1 VVIAAIVLAAGTGT
15 RFGATKQ
22 TALFGG
28 RPLVRYPVDAARDA
42 GIGEVVVVV
51 GHDAAAVAA
60 VVDDVTIVHNGRFE
74 DGQASS
80 LRAGL
85 EAMGDEVDGVV
96 VLLADQPGITTS
108 HVRTL
113 LGAAEEHG
121 EPIVRLR
128 FTDGPGPALLRREIW
143 RELEGLEGDIGARV
157 FVDRRADLVFDAV
170 VEQDA
175 PPDVDTVADLERLEG
190 RRPSGNPFGNPA
202 GNPAGTP
209 PDPGYEK
216 PPSF

>member
-1 VVIAAIVLAAGTGT
+1 VIAAIVLAAGTGT

-42 GIGEVVVVV
+42 GIGQVVVVV
-51 GHDAAAVAA
+51 GHDAAAVAS

-80 LRAGL
+80 LRAGI

-96 VLLADQPGITTS
+96 VLMADQPGITAS

-113 LGAAEEHG
+113 LGAAQEHG

-128 FTDGPGPALLRREIW
+128 FTDGPGPALLRREVW
-143 RELEGLEGDIGARV
+143 RELEGLEGDLGAKAL
-157 FVDRRADLVFDAV
+157 VDRRADLVFDAV
-170 VEQDA
+170 VEQPA
-175 PPDVDTVADLERLEG
+175 PPDVDTVADLERLQ
-190 RRPSGNPFGNPA
+190 RDH
-202 GNPAGTP
+202 PAGTSL
-209 PDPGYEK
+209 DPGYEK

>member
-96 VLLADQPGITTS
+96 VLMADQPGITPR

-113 LGAAEEHG
+113 LGAAERQT

-128 FTDGPGPALLRREIW
+128 FIDGPGPALLRREIW
-143 RELEGLEGDIGARV
+143 RELESLEGDLGARV
-157 FVDRRADLVFDAV
+157 LIDRRPDLVFDAV
-170 VEQDA
+170 VEQPS
-175 PPDVDTVADLERLEG
+175 PPDIDTVADLERLES
-190 RRPSGNPFGNPA
+190 RQAA
-202 GNPAGTP
+202 GAAS
-209 PDPGYEK
+209 DPEYEK